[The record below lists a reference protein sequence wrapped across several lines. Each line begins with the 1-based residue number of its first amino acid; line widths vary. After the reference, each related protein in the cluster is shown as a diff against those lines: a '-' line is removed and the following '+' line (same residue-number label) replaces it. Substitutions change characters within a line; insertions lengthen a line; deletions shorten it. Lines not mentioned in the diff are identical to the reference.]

1 MKFAALHRTRLA
13 VAVSA
18 AALSLAAGHALG
30 SNFALQE
37 QSGSGV
43 GNAFAGGAAAA
54 EDASTVWSNPAGM
67 SRIPGIQGV
76 IAGDVV
82 CISANFNNNGGSAA
96 TGATPAHVRS
106 FRVSISSCRSTSNS
120 RSAWESVRRSV

>member
-1 MKFAALHRTRLA
+1 MRPASAGCIVDSKSQEQCRPRIRPRGNHRATGGITMKFAALHRTRLA

-67 SRIPGIQGV
+67 SRIPGIQG
-76 IAGDVV
+76 
-82 CISANFNNNGGSAA
+82 
-96 TGATPAHVRS
+96 
-106 FRVSISSCRSTSNS
+106 
-120 RSAWESVRRSV
+120 

>member
-76 IAGDVV
+76 VAGDIV
-82 CISANFNNNGGSAA
+82 CISADFKA
-96 TGATPAHVRS
+96 
-106 FRVSISSCRSTSNS
+106 
-120 RSAWESVRRSV
+120 RRSSSGLLLGIGTMALRRGRGHDRVAAFAGAQRQ